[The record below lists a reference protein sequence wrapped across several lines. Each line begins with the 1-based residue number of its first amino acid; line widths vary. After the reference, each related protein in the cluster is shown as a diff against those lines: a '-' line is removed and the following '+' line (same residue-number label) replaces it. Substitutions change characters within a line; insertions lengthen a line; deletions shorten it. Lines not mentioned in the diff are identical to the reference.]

1 MSDNN
6 GCLILL
12 GIFGFCV
19 IILLCSLI
27 DGNVMVG
34 FYILGFLA
42 VIAIIVWLISLFSG
56 NKSQR

>member
-12 GIFGFCV
+12 EVFGFCI

-34 FYILGFLA
+34 FFILGCLA
-42 VIAIIVWLISLFSG
+42 VIAVIVWLISLFSG

>member
-12 GIFGFCV
+12 GVFGFCV

-27 DGNVMVG
+27 DGNVMAGFFTVG
-34 FYILGFLA
+34 CLA
-42 VIAIIVWLISLFSG
+42 VIAIIVWLMGMFTG

>member
-12 GIFGFCV
+12 GVFGFCI

-42 VIAIIVWLISLFSG
+42 VIAVIVWLMGMFTG
-56 NKSQR
+56 NKGQR

>member
-6 GCLILL
+6 GCLIVL
-12 GIFGFCV
+12 GVLGFCL

-27 DGNVMVG
+27 DGNIKAGLFV
-34 FYILGFLA
+34 LGLCV
-42 VIAIIVWLISLFSG
+42 VIAAIVWLISLFSG